1 MNAHGERMRDACYAR
16 RGDRQ
21 SQRILKWRDAGRSNG
36 RQRPHTET
44 WELAACGKLVVVQPE
59 HPMAQ
64 AARCGCYVGTVMIPA
79 HASSMRR
86 AIAQH

>member
-1 MNAHGERMRDACYAR
+1 MSHTNIKVYGTNWC
-16 RGDRQ
+16 
-21 SQRILKWRDAGRSNG
+21 S
-36 RQRPHTET
+36 QRPHTET
-44 WELAACGKLVVVQPE
+44 WGPVVHRKSVVVQPE

-64 AARCGCYVGTVMIPA
+64 AARCGCCVGTVTIPA

>member
-1 MNAHGERMRDACYAR
+1 MLCSHGRSATEAEPTQAP
-16 RGDRQ
+16 GN
-21 SQRILKWRDAGRSNG
+21 KAARSNG
-36 RQRPHTET
+36 RQRPYTVT
-44 WELAACGKLVVVQPE
+44 WEHAACGKLIVVQPK

-64 AARCGCYVGTVMIPA
+64 AAKCGCYVGTVMIPA